1 MEQLMSYNK
10 KHNKI
15 KNTGI
20 LFELLT
26 RQITVDVLNNEKN
39 SSAIKILKEFF
50 NANTELG
57 KENQLY
63 KVLIEKKYKSA
74 THSEI
79 LIEAVIKNRRK
90 LSNRRLRNEKYN
102 LIKEIKTVFNPKDF
116 FNTKL
121 PNYKVLASI
130 YNIFEG
136 ESSRKNYGPVV
147 ETDSKVVVMENITQ
161 QVSSD
166 IKKSKNRAVKSYK
179 SQEEDIRLLTY
190 QLLVDKFNE
199 KYSNLNE
206 SQRNLLREYINNLSN
221 TNSLREFIDAEVI
234 KVRKVLSQHLNRVDD
249 KITKIKLTEAIAHTD
264 NATGGKRV
272 KDSHVVS
279 LMRYYELVK
288 ELRNITKKI
297 KKKVL

>member
-1 MEQLMSYNK
+1 MSYNK

-26 RQITVDVLNNEKN
+26 RQITVDVLNNEKD
-39 SSAIKILKEFF
+39 SSSIKILKEFF

-57 KENQLY
+57 KENELY
-63 KVLIEKKYKSA
+63 KILTEKKYKSA
-74 THSEI
+74 KHSEI

-102 LIKEIKTVFNPKDF
+102 LIKEIKRSYDTKDF

-136 ESSRKNYGPVV
+136 ESARESYGPVI
-147 ETDSKVVVMENITQ
+147 ETDSKVVVMENITNQ
-161 QVSSD
+161 SSN
-166 IKKSKNRAVKSYK
+166 KSKNLSEKSYK
-179 SQEEDIRLLTY
+179 SYETQEEDIRLLTY
-190 QLLVDKFNE
+190 QLLVDKFNK
-199 KYSNLNE
+199 KYSNLSE

-221 TNSLREFIDAEVI
+221 TNSLREFIDAEVM
-234 KVRKVLSQHLNRVDD
+234 KVRKVLSNHLNRVDD

-264 NATGGKRV
+264 TATSGKRV

-288 ELRNITKKI
+288 ELENVHENK
-297 KKKVL
+297 